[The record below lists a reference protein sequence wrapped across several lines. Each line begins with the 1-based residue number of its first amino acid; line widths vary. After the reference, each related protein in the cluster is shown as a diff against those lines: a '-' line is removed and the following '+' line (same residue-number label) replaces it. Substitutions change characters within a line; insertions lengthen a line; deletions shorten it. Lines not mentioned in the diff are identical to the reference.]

1 MVEEFPEMALL
12 VPHEGGL
19 AQGSWHGG
27 DQSLL
32 LGWMLCKGGAS
43 IGSGGGR
50 ECENGHF
57 KGIVIRVKRRHVT
70 FRKAFP
76 LFVLKGA
83 RDLPVY
89 ISSTQ
94 GNTGFLMTLS
104 PYGTGL

>member
-1 MVEEFPEMALL
+1 MALL

-50 ECENGHF
+50 EWENGHF
-57 KGIVIRVKRRHVT
+57 KGIVICVKRRHVT

-76 LFVLKGA
+76 LFLRVQGIYQFTSHPP
-83 RDLPVY
+83 RV
-89 ISSTQ
+89 TQ
-94 GNTGFLMTLS
+94 DF
-104 PYGTGL
+104 

>member
-1 MVEEFPEMALL
+1 MI
-12 VPHEGGL
+12 
-19 AQGSWHGG
+19 
-27 DQSLL
+27 
-32 LGWMLCKGGAS
+32 C
-43 IGSGGGR
+43 
-50 ECENGHF
+50 
-57 KGIVIRVKRRHVT
+57 VKRRHVT